1 MQIKKK
7 QDKIHVDKEQD
18 KIHIDK
24 KKQDKIYVH

>member
-7 QDKIHVDKEQD
+7 QDKIHVEKEKD